1 MERLIGTGV
10 SSSTEG
16 HMPPLEGATGWLNT
30 RPLTTDG
37 LRGKVVVVDFCT
49 YTCINWLRTLPY
61 VRAWAEAYADRGL
74 VVLGVHTPE
83 FPFEHDPE
91 NVRRALREMRVDF
104 PIATDN
110 RYGVWE
116 AFDNHYWPALYFI
129 DAEGTIRHHRF
140 GEGDYERSEYVIQ
153 ELLAEAGVADLERGL
168 VSVTGQGPE
177 AEADWDDLDSP
188 ETYLGYERTQ
198 NLDAGEGVTPDEPHV
213 YATRNSLRLNHW
225 AMSGDWTVSA
235 GAVHLNEPNGRIAF
249 RFHARDVHLVMGPPA
264 GAAPVPYRVFLDGRE
279 LDDANG
285 SDVDA
290 GGSGV
295 AEYQRM
301 YQLIRQRGPIADRL
315 FEIEFSDRGA
325 EAFCFTFG

>member
-1 MERLIGTGV
+1 MGRLIRSGLT
-10 SSSTEG
+10 SATEG
-16 HMPPLEGATGWLNT
+16 RMPPLDGATGWLNT
-30 RPLTTDG
+30 LPLTTDG
-37 LRGKVVVVDFCT
+37 LRGKVVVVDFLT

-61 VRAWAEAYADRGL
+61 VRAWAETYADHGL

-83 FPFEHDPE
+83 FPFEHDPD
-91 NVRRALREMRVDF
+91 NVRRALNEMRVEF

-110 RYGVWE
+110 AYGIWE

-129 DAEGTIRHHRF
+129 DAEGNIRHHRF
-140 GEGDYERSEYVIQ
+140 GEGDYEESELVIQ
-153 ELLAEAGVADLERGL
+153 GLLAEAGLADLERDMVL
-168 VSVTGQGPE
+168 VDGQGPE
-177 AEADWDDLDSP
+177 AEADWENLDSP

-198 NLDAGEGVTPDEPHV
+198 NLDAPEGVRPDDRQV
-213 YATRNSLRLNHW
+213 YAVPEGMRLNHW
-225 AMSGDWTVSA
+225 ALSGDWTVSA

-249 RFHARDVHLVMGPPA
+249 RFHARDVNLVMGPATGGQTFPF
-264 GAAPVPYRVFLDGRE
+264 RVLLDGRA

-295 AEYQRM
+295 ADYQRM
-301 YQLIRQRGPIADRL
+301 YQLIRQRGPVSDRT
-315 FEIEFSDRGA
+315 FEIEFPEGGA